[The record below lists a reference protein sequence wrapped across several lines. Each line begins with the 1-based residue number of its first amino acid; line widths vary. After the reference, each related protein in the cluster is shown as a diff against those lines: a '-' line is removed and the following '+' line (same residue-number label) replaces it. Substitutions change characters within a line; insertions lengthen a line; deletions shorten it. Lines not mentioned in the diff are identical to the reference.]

1 MPIIKDSAKIS
12 QKENSHFQSFMQSYP
27 VQTIDNSLVHTSI
40 FTHIDILKQH
50 TKSEEIKLYC
60 VSYMRDETE
69 SFAYTR
75 AVLDKLDEGARKE
88 IVDLGGNKGLV
99 TILDKLKINGEGNKV
114 IV

>member
-1 MPIIKDSAKIS
+1 
-12 QKENSHFQSFMQSYP
+12 
-27 VQTIDNSLVHTSI
+27 
-40 FTHIDILKQH
+40 
-50 TKSEEIKLYC
+50 
-60 VSYMRDETE
+60 MRDETE

-88 IVDLGGNKGLV
+88 IADLGGNKGLV